1 MNHKI
6 DGDLH
11 VATDRKEDVGIPE
24 NIARGGTREAATAE
38 LTALR
43 HRVAVQAAE
52 LGTLRWHINALLNQ
66 QRILSYATGAK
77 GFLKRWFPGYV
88 EKAKQAKRDVA
99 SFFSSAKRRRA
110 MAAVDVGD
118 IDIASGLRLRT
129 PVLLA
134 DGGSV
139 GRRIAAEIG
148 SRHLIKVAPGA
159 GWTRT
164 LPVAPEGEPT
174 LRLPSGGSLVDWMVT
189 DSRYLRHVGAIVVD
203 ANDDVSLGLVRGRLS
218 AGQQLV
224 LTHSEP
230 AKSVVAAELGAPEFQ
245 GPDLSLYTR
254 FPNSWLDPVGDS
266 GKPVPEVVG
275 ARKWPKISVVMVS
288 FNQAAFLEEG
298 LRSILDQGYPDL
310 EFLVV
315 DGMSTDGSI
324 DILERYRDQ
333 LSFLLIEKDK
343 GQSDGLNK
351 GFARATGDIVTWVN
365 SDDLL
370 EPGALF
376 RVAQAFSAHQVD
388 MVVGGCRQIGLTRD
402 KVIRNHHTK
411 LPYGLPIALPLG
423 LLLELD
429 HFWWTASFFYQPE
442 VFFSRDI
449 WNRSGGRLRVD
460 LYYVLDYDLWVRM
473 AAAGA
478 TIVHI
483 PEFLACS
490 RTHDQQKTVEGMP
503 YLPEVQR
510 LLGEYASRLAS
521 PSA

>member
-1 MNHKI
+1 M
-6 DGDLH
+6 
-11 VATDRKEDVGIPE
+11 
-24 NIARGGTREAATAE
+24 
-38 LTALR
+38 
-43 HRVAVQAAE
+43 
-52 LGTLRWHINALLNQ
+52 NALLNQ

-77 GFLKRWFPGYV
+77 GYVKRWFPAYI
-88 EKAKQAKRDVA
+88 ERAKQAKRDVK
-99 SFFSSAKRRRA
+99 SFFSSVRRSRA
-110 MAAVDVGD
+110 MSAADVGD
-118 IDIASGLRLRT
+118 IDIASELRLRT
-129 PVLLA
+129 PVLVA
-134 DGGSV
+134 DDSSA

-148 SRHLIKVAPGA
+148 PRHLIKVTPGA

-164 LPVAPEGEPT
+164 LPVAPDGEAT

-189 DSRYLRHVGAIVVD
+189 DSRHLRRVGAIVID
-203 ANDDVSLGLVRGRLS
+203 ANDDVSLGLMRGRLS

-230 AKSVVAAELGAPEFQ
+230 AKSALAAELGAPEFQ
-245 GPDLSLYTR
+245 GRDFSRYGR
-254 FPNSWLDPVGDS
+254 FPTSWLAPAEEDGTPVS
-266 GKPVPEVVG
+266 AVVS
-275 ARKWPKISVVMVS
+275 ARRWPRISVVMVS

-298 LRSILDQGYPDL
+298 LRSVLDQRYPDL

-324 DILERYRDQ
+324 DILERYRDR

-376 RVAQAFSAHQVD
+376 RVAQAFAAHQVD

-402 KVIRNHHTK
+402 KVIRNHHAK
-411 LPYGLPIALPLG
+411 LPYGLPLALPLG
-423 LLLELD
+423 LLLEMD
-429 HFWWTASFFYQPE
+429 RFWLTASFFYQPE

-449 WNRSGGRLRVD
+449 WNRSGGRLRTD
-460 LYYVLDYDLWVRM
+460 LNYVLDYDLWVRM

-490 RTHDQQKTVEGMP
+490 RTHDQQKTVAGMP

-510 LLGEYASRLAS
+510 LLREYGRRLAT
-521 PSA
+521 PPA

>member
-1 MNHKI
+1 M
-6 DGDLH
+6 
-11 VATDRKEDVGIPE
+11 KENAAPAGSPE
-24 NIARGGTREAATAE
+24 AVTAE
-38 LTALR
+38 LASLR
-43 HRVAVQAAE
+43 HQVVAQAAE
-52 LGTLRWHINALLNQ
+52 LATIRWSMNALLNQ

-77 GFLKRWFPGYV
+77 GYVKRWFPGYV
-88 EKAKQAKRDVA
+88 EKVKQARRDVI
-99 SFFSSAKRRRA
+99 SFFSSARRSRVI
-110 MAAVDVGD
+110 AAADVGD

-129 PVLLA
+129 PVLVA
-134 DGGSV
+134 DDGSV

-148 SRHLIKVAPGA
+148 SYHLLKLAPAA
-159 GWTRT
+159 GWTT
-164 LPVAPEGEPT
+164 LPLPPDGEPT
-174 LRLPSGGSLVDWMVT
+174 LRLPSEGSLVDWMVT
-189 DSRYLRHVGAIVVD
+189 NSRHLRSVGAIVID
-203 ANDDVSLGLVRGRLS
+203 ANDDVSLGLIRGRLS

-230 AKSVVAAELGAPEFQ
+230 TKSTVAAELGAPEFQ
-245 GPDLSLYTR
+245 GRDVSLYTR
-254 FPNSWLDPVGDS
+254 FPSSWLDPVDDS
-266 GKPVPEVVG
+266 GKTVPEVVG
-275 ARKWPKISVVMVS
+275 ARPWPKISVVMVS
-288 FNQAAFLEEG
+288 FNQAPFLEEG
-298 LRSILDQGYPDL
+298 LRSVLDQGYPDL

-324 DILERYRDQ
+324 DILERYRDR

-388 MVVGGCRQIGLTRD
+388 MVAGGCRQIGLARD

-423 LLLELD
+423 LLLEMD
-429 HFWWTASFFYQPE
+429 RFWLTASFFYQPE

-460 LYYVLDYDLWVRM
+460 LNYVLDYDLWVRM
-473 AAAGA
+473 AASGA
-478 TIVHI
+478 TIIHI
-483 PEFLACS
+483 PDFLACS
-490 RTHDQQKTVEGMP
+490 RTHDQQKTVAGLP

-510 LLGEYASRLAS
+510 LLREYASRLAS
-521 PSA
+521 PPA